1 MEKEIIKVLFIG
13 DIFGKSGLL
22 AITNFF
28 PIFLEKYAPDFVIG
42 NAENADDGKGVGP
55 ETAEMLFSS
64 GFDVLTTGNHIWDNW
79 KSRPFL
85 AKTNKVL
92 RPMNYPSGN
101 PGLGYFVYEIPNTDV
116 KIGVINLQGRT
127 FMQTIDCPFRSAD
140 RAINDISIKTN
151 IIIIDFHCE
160 ATAEKIALAHYLDG
174 KVSVIVGTHTHIQSA
189 DERIL
194 PKGTGYITDVGMTG
208 PYNSVVGLKV
218 DIALKR
224 FLLQTPFKFEQ
235 ASGDEHIAGIY
246 FEINCTTGKC
256 VKIERFFY
264 PEFQKTSF
272 VGVQNE
278 KQ

>member
-1 MEKEIIKVLFIG
+1 
-13 DIFGKSGLL
+13 
-22 AITNFF
+22 
-28 PIFLEKYAPDFVIG
+28 
-42 NAENADDGKGVGP
+42 
-55 ETAEMLFSS
+55 
-64 GFDVLTTGNHIWDNW
+64 
-79 KSRPFL
+79 
-85 AKTNKVL
+85 
-92 RPMNYPSGN
+92 MNYPSGN

-140 RAINDISIKTN
+140 RAINDISTKTN

-235 ASGDEHIAGIY
+235 ASGDEHIAGVY

-256 VKIERFFY
+256 IKIERFFY